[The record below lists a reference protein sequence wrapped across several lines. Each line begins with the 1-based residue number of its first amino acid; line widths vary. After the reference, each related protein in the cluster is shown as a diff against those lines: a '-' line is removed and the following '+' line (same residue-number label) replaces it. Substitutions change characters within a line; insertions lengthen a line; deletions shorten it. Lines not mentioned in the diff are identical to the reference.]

1 MKIAVIEDNVSMAK
15 GIAYVLRDA
24 GHAVDLIHDG
34 AQADLF
40 LRGDDSDLIVLD
52 INLPALSGTAI
63 LASLRARNDRR
74 PVILL
79 TARSDTADRVAGLD
93 AGADDYLV
101 KPFEM
106 AELLARIRALSRR
119 QIKEAVYT
127 LSLGVLEFDLTARQL
142 KADGEV
148 MALPRKELAIAEL
161 LMRSPGRSIAKETI
175 LSQLYGTGEDV
186 DERVV
191 EVYISR
197 LRKRLNSYGV
207 GIRVQRGIGYEMLE
221 LD

>member
-1 MKIAVIEDNVSMAK
+1 MVEDNVSMAK

-24 GHAVDLIHDG
+24 GHAVDLLHDG
-34 AQADLF
+34 AHADTF
-40 LRGDDSDLIVLD
+40 LQKDDSDIIILD
-52 INLPALSGTAI
+52 INLPGISGIRILEALRS
-63 LASLRARNDRR
+63 RDDRR

-119 QIKEAVYT
+119 RERDAVYT
-127 LSLGVLEFDLTARQL
+127 LSFGVLEFDLTSRQL
-142 KADGEV
+142 KADGELLI
-148 MALPRKELAIAEL
+148 LPRKELAVAEL
-161 LMRSPGRSIAKETI
+161 LMRSLGRSITKESI

-197 LRKRLNSYGV
+197 LRKRLNSHGV
-207 GIRVQRGIGYEMLE
+207 GIRVQRGIGYEMVELE
-221 LD
+221 